1 MDLKEKELE
10 NKNNDIKDNNATQND
25 TNVENTSLVETSPG
39 EFIPVTEN
47 KQNHSKLS
55 IFSLLIGIIIIIV
68 LLCFSIF
75 TVYNI
80 FNGNIV
86 AGVSIKNIDVSN
98 MSTSDAKYALDN
110 YFEEKLP
117 EEIKVKHGDFEGTIS
132 LSQIEASFDTK
143 SAVNSAFNI
152 GRQGNIFQ
160 NNLYVLSTMFG
171 KINIEPN
178 VKLNK
183 EQLSKNLEEMSAQ
196 LPDKVEESS
205 YYIDGSNL
213 VVTAGK
219 QGNVVDV
226 DKSIEIIKNAISS
239 LNTLSEPIEL
249 AVKSQEPT
257 SIDIEKIHNEIYKEA
272 KDAYYTQNPFTVYP
286 SENGVDFNV

>member
-171 KINIEPN
+171 KINIEPIC
-178 VKLNK
+178 K
-183 EQLSKNLEEMSAQ
+183 
-196 LPDKVEESS
+196 
-205 YYIDGSNL
+205 I
-213 VVTAGK
+213 K
-219 QGNVVDV
+219 QRT
-226 DKSIEIIKNAISS
+226 II
-239 LNTLSEPIEL
+239 
-249 AVKSQEPT
+249 
-257 SIDIEKIHNEIYKEA
+257 
-272 KDAYYTQNPFTVYP
+272 
-286 SENGVDFNV
+286 